1 MKKMIELLAEYG
13 VGLMAA
19 AAAVLFGIGAAL
31 IFAPG
36 AVLAALRWILAA
48 ACAIS
53 GIWLL
58 AALIAY
64 WIGTRRR
71 TKDDS
76 CSV

>member
-13 VGLMAA
+13 VGLMAVA
-19 AAAVLFGIGAAL
+19 AIVLLGIGAAL

-64 WIGTRRR
+64 RIGARRR

-76 CSV
+76 CPV

>member
-36 AVLAALRWILAA
+36 AVLAAL
-48 ACAIS
+48 S
-53 GIWLL
+53 
-58 AALIAY
+58 AY
-64 WIGTRRR
+64 SIGTRRR

>member
-36 AVLAALRWILAA
+36 AVLVALRWILAA

-58 AALIAY
+58 AALIA
-64 WIGTRRR
+64 
-71 TKDDS
+71 
-76 CSV
+76 

>member
-13 VGLMAA
+13 VGLMAGA
-19 AAAVLFGIGAAL
+19 GAVLFGIGAAL
-31 IFAPG
+31 LFAPG
-36 AVLAALRWILAA
+36 AVLVALRWILAA

-53 GIWLL
+53 AILLL
-58 AALIAY
+58 AALLAY
-64 WIGTRRR
+64 CIGTRRR